1 MRRVGTVMSK
11 PGGTPVLVQSISPE
25 PMVLEVETQALCQWA
40 RQQREQRSPF
50 EAARVIAGRLGAQV
64 AQDGSAAFGFWLPE
78 VRERGIH
85 PKCVFLEVF
94 EPAAEVDF
102 HVPMQQLP
110 FRRHLLPLANDDD
123 FFWLAVS
130 GLTVGT
136 REQVGAL
143 YWVRCQDNEGNWW
156 TRPDYLP
163 WSSPFGAF
171 APAELYDRARLNR
184 DRGDL
189 AYFRSLPHDS
199 HGVAWIEP
207 SVNLLEIHP
216 PTACAEG
223 SLAGLTRLFTGIARK
238 LTDGEPLTPFE
249 ECYAGYDGVQ
259 LMPIEPTVTFENG
272 PPFFEIHDDQP
283 GADEA
288 LVTLRRPTTS
298 NWGYDVV
305 ISAMSAV
312 NSRLLET
319 SRPDELVD
327 FIQTLHN
334 FPGRPI
340 KVVFD
345 LVYGHADNQALG
357 LLNRHFLAGPNMYG
371 QNINYRHPV
380 VRAILLEMAARKM
393 GFGADGLRVDGAQDF
408 SYWDEEYHR
417 LTHDDEFLLT
427 MGHQPVEVEDV
438 LYQPWIIFE
447 DGRPWPREDY
457 QLSSSYRA
465 LVEQD
470 PRAFQWGPLT
480 FAHNTPFVS
489 AFWISKWWRLEES
502 AFLGENWIS
511 GVANHDTRRRGAQT
525 DPQSV
530 SINRRLGA
538 TLPDILR
545 NAYDHIGFNLLFHA
559 FLPGVPLD
567 FINTNARAPWGFVR
581 NTDDRYAVK
590 VMEEE
595 WRSTLWQIDEHSYQ
609 RPDFFIRLKDLGFL
623 TFAELEYFMQ
633 NLARSM
639 LATQHDVVRVAH
651 FFDSLQPPVAGP
663 KPLDVPTM
671 GVVARAWMDDMH
683 AYCNV
688 ALHQEQLDPAQTA
701 AMLAV
706 RRFRQENPWLAR
718 NLDDQDS
725 FYFRRPV
732 DGTVLAAGLRRHPEH
747 DQQVLLLLNLEGEPA
762 TLDIAELVPQAGSGW
777 RQVLPHQAPLPA
789 QVTLHNGEGLLA
801 VRDGVPVS

>member
-1 MRRVGTVMSK
+1 MLDSTP
-11 PGGTPVLVQSISPE
+11 PGPAI
-25 PMVLEVETQALCQWA
+25 LEAETAALCQWA
-40 RQQREQRSPF
+40 RQQRSDMSPF
-50 EAARVIAGRLGAQV
+50 EAAQRIARRLGGQV
-64 AQDGSAAFGFWLPE
+64 AANGTATFGFWLPE

-85 PKCVFLEVF
+85 PKCVFLELF
-94 EPAAEVDF
+94 EPPDELDF
-102 HVPMQQLP
+102 RLPMQELDC
-110 FRRHLLPLANDDD
+110 RRHLLPLADDD
-123 FFWLAVS
+123 DYFWLAVS
-130 GLTVGT
+130 GLHVGN
-136 REQVGAL
+136 REQVGAF

-184 DRGDL
+184 ERADL
-189 AYFRSLPHDS
+189 DYFRRLPRDAK
-199 HGVAWIEP
+199 GMAWVEP

-216 PTACAEG
+216 STACAET
-223 SLAGLTRLFTGIARK
+223 SLAGLTRIFAGIARK
-238 LTDGEPLTPFE
+238 LSDGEPLTPFE
-249 ECYAGYDGVQ
+249 QCYAGYDGVQ
-259 LMPIEPTVTFENG
+259 LMPIEPTVTFETG
-272 PPFFEIHDDQP
+272 PPFFEIADDHP
-283 GADEA
+283 GTDSAR
-288 LVTLRRPTTS
+288 VTLRRPMAT

-305 ISAMSAV
+305 VSAMSAV
-312 NSRLLET
+312 NPRLLES

-327 FIQTLHN
+327 FIATLHT
-334 FPGRPI
+334 FPGHPI

-345 LVYGHADNQALG
+345 LVYGHADNQALS
-357 LLNRHFLAGPNMYG
+357 LLNRHFLTGPNMYG

-408 SYWDEEYHR
+408 SYWDEEYQR
-417 LTHDDEFLLT
+417 LTHDDEFLLA
-427 MGHQPVEVEDV
+427 MGRQPVDVEGV
-438 LYQPWIIFE
+438 RYQPWIIFE

-465 LVEQD
+465 LIEQE
-470 PRAFQWGPLT
+470 PRSFQWGPLT

-502 AFLGENWIS
+502 AFLGEGWIS
-511 GVANHDTRRRGAQT
+511 GIANHDTRRRGAQT

-530 SINRRLGA
+530 SINRRLGH
-538 TLPDILR
+538 TLMDILH
-545 NAYDHIGFNLLFHA
+545 NAYDHVGFNMLFHA

-567 FINTNARAPWGFVR
+567 FINTNVRAPWGFVR

-595 WRSTLWQIDEHSYQ
+595 WRSMLWQIDEERYR
-609 RPDFFIRLKDLGFL
+609 RPDFFIRLKELGL
-623 TFAELEYFMQ
+623 QTFADLEYFLQ

-639 LATQHDVVRVAH
+639 LATQNDVARVAQ
-651 FFDSLQPPVAGP
+651 FFDSLVPAVAGP
-663 KPLDVPTM
+663 RPLDVPAM
-671 GVVARAWMDDMH
+671 NAIARAWMDDMH

-706 RRFRQENPWLAR
+706 RRFRQENPWLAA
-718 NLDDQDS
+718 NLGDEDS

-732 DGTVLAAGLRRHPEH
+732 DGTVLVAGLRRHP
-747 DQQVLLLLNLEGEPA
+747 DNTRQVLLLLNLEGEPA
-762 TLDIAELVPQAGSGW
+762 KLDVAELMPQAGSGW
-777 RQVLPHQAPLPA
+777 RQVLPHESALPA
-789 QVTLHNGEGLLA
+789 QLTLNNGEGLVA
-801 VRDGVPVS
+801 VRDGPD

>member
-1 MRRVGTVMSK
+1 
-11 PGGTPVLVQSISPE
+11 
-25 PMVLEVETQALCQWA
+25 MVLEAETAALCEWA
-40 RQQREQRSPF
+40 RQQRAQKSPF
-50 EAARVIAGRLGAQV
+50 EAARAIARRLGAHV
-64 AQDGSAAFGFWLPE
+64 ADGGTTAFGFWLPE

-85 PKCVFLEVF
+85 PKCVFLELF
-94 EPAAEVDF
+94 EPLGEVDF
-102 HVPMQQLP
+102 HLPMQELP
-110 FRRHLLPLANDDD
+110 FRRHLVPLVCDDD
-123 FFWLAVS
+123 YYWVVLS
-130 GLTVGT
+130 GLTAGN
-136 REQVGAL
+136 RERVGAL

-184 DRGDL
+184 ERADL
-189 AYFRSLPHDS
+189 GYFQGLPRDAD
-199 HGVAWIEP
+199 GMAWIEP

-216 PTACAEG
+216 PTACAET
-223 SLAGLTRLFTGIARK
+223 SLAGLTRIFAGIARK
-238 LTDGEPLTPFE
+238 LTEGKPLTPFE
-249 ECYAGYDGVQ
+249 QCYAGYDGVQ

-272 PPFFEIHDDQP
+272 PSFFEIHDDQP
-283 GADEA
+283 GADGA
-288 LVTLRRPTTS
+288 LVTLRRPTAC

-305 ISAMSAV
+305 VSGMSAV
-312 NSRLLET
+312 NPRLLES

-327 FIQTLHN
+327 FIATLHT

-345 LVYGHADNQALG
+345 LVYGHADNQALT
-357 LLNRHFLAGPNMYG
+357 LLNRHFVAGPNMYG
-371 QNINYRHPV
+371 QNLNYRHPV

-408 SYWDEEYHR
+408 NYWDEEGSC
-417 LTHDDEFLLT
+417 LVHDDEFLLT
-427 MGHQPVEVEDV
+427 MGHQPIAIAGMQ
-438 LYQPWIIFE
+438 YRPWTIFE

-465 LVEQD
+465 LIEQD

-480 FAHNTPFVS
+480 FAHNTPFAS

-502 AFLGENWIS
+502 AFLGEKWIS

-525 DPQSV
+525 DPHSV
-530 SINRRLGA
+530 SINRRLGD
-538 TLPDILR
+538 TLPDILL

-567 FINTNARAPWGFVR
+567 FINTNVRAPWGFLR

-595 WRSTLWQIDEHSYQ
+595 WRSMLWQIDEQRYQ
-609 RPDFFIRLKDLGFL
+609 RPDFFIRLKELGFL
-623 TFAELEYFMQ
+623 TFADLEYFMQ

-639 LATQHDVVRVAH
+639 LATQNDVARVAQ
-651 FFDSLQPPVAGP
+651 FFDSLAPSVAGP
-663 KPLDVPTM
+663 KPLDVAAM
-671 GVVARAWMDDMH
+671 SVIARAWMDDMH

-688 ALHQEQLDPAQTA
+688 ALHQEDLDAAQTA

-706 RRFRQENPWLAR
+706 RHFRQDNPWLAA
-718 NLDDQDS
+718 NLGDKDC

-732 DGTVLAAGLRRHPEH
+732 DGTVLVAGLRRHPENTR
-747 DQQVLLLLNLEGEPA
+747 QVLLLLNLEGEPA
-762 TLDIAELVPQAGSGW
+762 TLNVADMMPQAGSGW
-777 RQVLPHQAPLPA
+777 RQVLPDESPLPPKL
-789 QVTLHNGEGLLA
+789 TLSNGEGLVA
-801 VRDGVPVS
+801 VRNGPA

>member
-1 MRRVGTVMSK
+1 MPVGMSGRNTRTSGLLDSTA
-11 PGGTPVLVQSISPE
+11 PGPVI
-25 PMVLEVETQALCQWA
+25 LEQETAALCQWA
-40 RQQREQRSPF
+40 RQQRNDRPAF
-50 EAARVIAGRLGAQV
+50 EAARVIAGRLGGQV
-64 AQDGSAAFGFWLPE
+64 VADGTAAFGFWLPE

-94 EPAAEVDF
+94 EPPGEVDF
-102 HVPMQQLP
+102 RLPMQELS
-110 FRRHLLPLANDDD
+110 FRRHLLPLADDED
-123 FFWLAVS
+123 YFWVAVS
-130 GLTVGT
+130 GLTAGT
-136 REQVGAL
+136 RERVGAL

-184 DRGDL
+184 ERADL
-189 AYFRSLPHDS
+189 DYFRGLPRDE
-199 HGVAWIEP
+199 HGMAWVEP

-216 PTACAEG
+216 PTACAET
-223 SLAGLTRLFTGIARK
+223 SLAGLTRIFAGIARK
-238 LTDGEPLTPFE
+238 LNAGEPLTPFE
-249 ECYAGYDGVQ
+249 QCYAGYDGVQ

-283 GADEA
+283 GSDGA
-288 LVTLRRPTTS
+288 LVTLRRPTAC

-305 ISAMSAV
+305 IAGMSAV
-312 NSRLLET
+312 NPRLLES

-327 FIQTLHN
+327 FIATLHT

-345 LVYGHADNQALG
+345 LVYGHADNQALT
-357 LLNRHFLAGPNMYG
+357 LLNRHFVAGPNMYG
-371 QNINYRHPV
+371 QNLNYRHPV

-408 SYWDEEYHR
+408 NYWNEEDSC
-417 LTHDDEFLLT
+417 LVHDDEFLLA
-427 MGHQPVEVEDV
+427 MGHQPIAVEDTQ
-438 LYQPWIIFE
+438 YRPWTIFE

-465 LVEQD
+465 LIERD
-470 PRAFQWGPLT
+470 PRAYQWGPLT
-480 FAHNTPFVS
+480 FAHNTPFAS

-502 AFLGENWIS
+502 AFLGEKWIS

-530 SINRRLGA
+530 SINRRLGD

-567 FINTNARAPWGFVR
+567 FINTNARAPWGFLR

-595 WRSTLWQIDEHSYQ
+595 WRSMLWQIDEQRYQ
-609 RPDFFIRLKDLGFL
+609 RPDFFIRLKELGFL
-623 TFAELEYFMQ
+623 TFADLEYFMQ

-639 LATQHDVVRVAH
+639 LATQNDVARVAQ
-651 FFDSLQPPVAGP
+651 FFDSLAPSVAGP
-663 KPLDVPTM
+663 KPLDVPAM
-671 GVVARAWMDDMH
+671 GVIARAWMDDMH

-688 ALHQEQLDPAQTA
+688 ALHQEDLDAAQTA

-706 RRFRQENPWLAR
+706 RRFRQNNPWLAA
-718 NLDDQDS
+718 NLGDKDC

-732 DGTVLAAGLRRHPEH
+732 DGTVLVAGLRRHPENTRE
-747 DQQVLLLLNLEGEPA
+747 VLLLLNLEGEPA
-762 TLDIAELVPQAGSGW
+762 TLNVAEMMPQAGSGW
-777 RQVLPHQAPLPA
+777 RQVLPDESPLPPKL
-789 QVTLHNGEGLLA
+789 TLSNGEGLVA
-801 VRDGVPVS
+801 VRDGPD

>member
-1 MRRVGTVMSK
+1 MPVGMSGRNTRTSGLLDSTA
-11 PGGTPVLVQSISPE
+11 PGPVI
-25 PMVLEVETQALCQWA
+25 LEQETAALCQWA
-40 RQQREQRSPF
+40 RQQRNDRSAF
-50 EAARVIAGRLGAQV
+50 EAARVIAGRLGGQV
-64 AQDGSAAFGFWLPE
+64 VADGTAAFGFWLPE

-94 EPAAEVDF
+94 EPPGEVDF
-102 HVPMQQLP
+102 RLPMQELS
-110 FRRHLLPLANDDD
+110 FRRHLLPLADDED
-123 FFWLAVS
+123 YFWVAVS
-130 GLTVGT
+130 GLTAGT
-136 REQVGAL
+136 RERVGAL

-184 DRGDL
+184 ERADL
-189 AYFRSLPHDS
+189 DYFRGLPRDE
-199 HGVAWIEP
+199 HGMAWVEP

-216 PTACAEG
+216 PTACAET
-223 SLAGLTRLFTGIARK
+223 SLAGLTRIFAGIARK
-238 LTDGEPLTPFE
+238 LNAGEPLTPFE
-249 ECYAGYDGVQ
+249 QCYAGYDGVQ

-283 GADEA
+283 GSDGA
-288 LVTLRRPTTS
+288 LVTLRRPMAS

-312 NSRLLET
+312 NPRLLES

-327 FIQTLHN
+327 FIATLHT

-345 LVYGHADNQALG
+345 LVYGHADNQALT
-357 LLNRHFLAGPNMYG
+357 LLNRHFVAGPNMYG
-371 QNINYRHPV
+371 QNLNYRHPV

-408 SYWDEEYHR
+408 NYWNEEDSC
-417 LTHDDEFLLT
+417 LVHDDEFLLA
-427 MGHQPVEVEDV
+427 MGHQPIAVEDTQ
-438 LYQPWIIFE
+438 YRPWTIFE

-465 LVEQD
+465 LIERD
-470 PRAFQWGPLT
+470 PRAYQWGPLT
-480 FAHNTPFVS
+480 FAHNTPFAS

-502 AFLGENWIS
+502 AFLGEKWIS

-530 SINRRLGA
+530 SINRRLGD

-567 FINTNARAPWGFVR
+567 FINTNARAPWGFLR

-595 WRSTLWQIDEHSYQ
+595 WRSMLWQIDEQRYQ
-609 RPDFFIRLKDLGFL
+609 RPDFFIRLKELGFL
-623 TFAELEYFMQ
+623 TFADLEYFVQ

-639 LATQHDVVRVAH
+639 LATQNDVARVAQ
-651 FFDSLQPPVAGP
+651 FFDSLAPSVAGP
-663 KPLDVPTM
+663 KPLDVPAM
-671 GVVARAWMDDMH
+671 GVIARAWMDDMH

-688 ALHQEQLDPAQTA
+688 ALHQEDLDAAQTA

-706 RRFRQENPWLAR
+706 RRFRQNNPWLAA
-718 NLDDQDS
+718 NLGDKDC

-732 DGTVLAAGLRRHPEH
+732 DGTVLVAGLRRHPENTRE
-747 DQQVLLLLNLEGEPA
+747 VLLLLNLEGEPA
-762 TLDIAELVPQAGSGW
+762 TLNVAEMMPQAGSGW
-777 RQVLPHQAPLPA
+777 RQVLPDESPLPPKL
-789 QVTLHNGEGLLA
+789 TLSNGEGLVA
-801 VRDGVPVS
+801 VRDGPD

>member
-1 MRRVGTVMSK
+1 MPVGMSGRNTRTSGLLDSTA
-11 PGGTPVLVQSISPE
+11 PGPVI
-25 PMVLEVETQALCQWA
+25 LEQETAALCQWA
-40 RQQREQRSPF
+40 RQQRNDRSAF
-50 EAARVIAGRLGAQV
+50 EAARVIAGRLGGQV
-64 AQDGSAAFGFWLPE
+64 VADGTAAFGFWLPE

-94 EPAAEVDF
+94 EPPGEVDF
-102 HVPMQQLP
+102 RLPMQELS
-110 FRRHLLPLANDDD
+110 FRRHLLPLADDED
-123 FFWLAVS
+123 YFWVAVS
-130 GLTVGT
+130 GLTAGT
-136 REQVGAL
+136 RERVGAL

-184 DRGDL
+184 ERADL
-189 AYFRSLPHDS
+189 DYFRGLQRDDD
-199 HGVAWIEP
+199 GMAWIEP

-216 PTACAEG
+216 PTACAET
-223 SLAGLTRLFTGIARK
+223 SLAGLTRIFAGIARK
-238 LTDGEPLTPFE
+238 LNAGEPLTPFE
-249 ECYAGYDGVQ
+249 QCYAGYDGVQ

-283 GADEA
+283 GSDGA
-288 LVTLRRPTTS
+288 LVTLRRPMAS

-312 NSRLLET
+312 NPRLLES

-327 FIQTLHN
+327 FIATLHT

-345 LVYGHADNQALG
+345 LVYGHADNQALT
-357 LLNRHFLAGPNMYG
+357 LLNRHFVAGPNMYG
-371 QNINYRHPV
+371 QNLNYRHPV

-408 SYWDEEYHR
+408 NYWNEEDSC
-417 LTHDDEFLLT
+417 LVHDDEFLLA
-427 MGHQPVEVEDV
+427 MGHQPIAVEDTQ
-438 LYQPWIIFE
+438 YRPWTIFE

-465 LVEQD
+465 LIEQD
-470 PRAFQWGPLT
+470 PRAYQWGPLT
-480 FAHNTPFVS
+480 FAHNTPFAS

-502 AFLGENWIS
+502 AFLGEKWIS

-525 DPQSV
+525 DPHSV
-530 SINRRLGA
+530 SINRRLGD
-538 TLPDILR
+538 TLPDILL

-567 FINTNARAPWGFVR
+567 FINTNARAPWGFLR

-595 WRSTLWQIDEHSYQ
+595 WRSMLWQIDEQRYQ
-609 RPDFFIRLKDLGFL
+609 RPDFFIRLKELGFL
-623 TFAELEYFMQ
+623 TFADLEYFMQ

-639 LATQHDVVRVAH
+639 LATQNDVARVAQ
-651 FFDSLQPPVAGP
+651 FFDSLAPSVAGP
-663 KPLDVPTM
+663 KPLDVPAM
-671 GVVARAWMDDMH
+671 GVIARAWMDDMH

-688 ALHQEQLDPAQTA
+688 ALHQEDLDATQTA

-706 RRFRQENPWLAR
+706 RRFRQNNPWLAA
-718 NLDDQDS
+718 NLGDKDC

-732 DGTVLAAGLRRHPEH
+732 DGTVLVAGLRYHPENTR
-747 DQQVLLLLNLEGEPA
+747 QVLLLLNLEGEPA
-762 TLDIAELVPQAGSGW
+762 TLNVAEMMPQAGSGW
-777 RQVLPHQAPLPA
+777 RQMLPDESPLPPKL
-789 QVTLHNGEGLLA
+789 TLSNGEGLVA
-801 VRDGVPVS
+801 VRDGPD

>member
-1 MRRVGTVMSK
+1 MPVGMSGRNTRTSGLLDSTA
-11 PGGTPVLVQSISPE
+11 PGPVI
-25 PMVLEVETQALCQWA
+25 LEQETAALCQWA
-40 RQQREQRSPF
+40 RQQRNDRSVF
-50 EAARVIAGRLGAQV
+50 EAARVIAGRLGGQV
-64 AQDGSAAFGFWLPE
+64 VADGTAAFGFWLPE

-94 EPAAEVDF
+94 EPPGEVDF
-102 HVPMQQLP
+102 RLPMQELS
-110 FRRHLLPLANDDD
+110 FRRHLLPLADDED
-123 FFWLAVS
+123 YFWVAVS
-130 GLTVGT
+130 GLTAGT
-136 REQVGAL
+136 RERVGAL

-184 DRGDL
+184 ERADL
-189 AYFRSLPHDS
+189 DYFRGLQRDDD
-199 HGVAWIEP
+199 GMAWIEP

-216 PTACAEG
+216 PTACAET
-223 SLAGLTRLFTGIARK
+223 SLAGLTRIFAGIARK
-238 LTDGEPLTPFE
+238 LNAGEPLTPFE
-249 ECYAGYDGVQ
+249 QCYAGYDGVQ

-283 GADEA
+283 GSDSA
-288 LVTLRRPTTS
+288 LVTLRRPMAS

-312 NSRLLET
+312 NPRLLES

-327 FIQTLHN
+327 FIATLHT

-345 LVYGHADNQALG
+345 LVYGHADNQALT
-357 LLNRHFLAGPNMYG
+357 LLNRHFVAGPNMYG
-371 QNINYRHPV
+371 QNLNYRHPV

-408 SYWDEEYHR
+408 NYWNEEDSC
-417 LTHDDEFLLT
+417 LVHDDEFLLA
-427 MGHQPVEVEDV
+427 MGHQPIAVEDTQ
-438 LYQPWIIFE
+438 YRPWTIFE

-465 LVEQD
+465 LIEQD
-470 PRAFQWGPLT
+470 PRAYQWGPLT
-480 FAHNTPFVS
+480 FAHNTPFAS

-502 AFLGENWIS
+502 AFLGEKWIS

-525 DPQSV
+525 DPHSV
-530 SINRRLGA
+530 SINRRLGD
-538 TLPDILR
+538 TLPDILL

-567 FINTNARAPWGFVR
+567 FINTNARAPWGFLR

-595 WRSTLWQIDEHSYQ
+595 WRSMLWQIDEQRYQ
-609 RPDFFIRLKDLGFL
+609 RPDFFIRLKELGFL
-623 TFAELEYFMQ
+623 TFADLEYFMQ

-639 LATQHDVVRVAH
+639 LATQNDVARVAQ
-651 FFDSLQPPVAGP
+651 FFDSLAPSVAGP
-663 KPLDVPTM
+663 KPLDVPAM
-671 GVVARAWMDDMH
+671 GVIARAWMDDMH

-688 ALHQEQLDPAQTA
+688 ALHQEDLDAAQTA

-706 RRFRQENPWLAR
+706 RRFRQNNPWLAA
-718 NLDDQDS
+718 NLGDKDC

-732 DGTVLAAGLRRHPEH
+732 DGTVLVAGLRRHPENTRE
-747 DQQVLLLLNLEGEPA
+747 VLLLLNLEGEPA
-762 TLDIAELVPQAGSGW
+762 TLNVAEMMPQAGSGW
-777 RQVLPHQAPLPA
+777 RQVLPDESPLPPKL
-789 QVTLHNGEGLLA
+789 TLSNGEGLVA
-801 VRDGVPVS
+801 VRDGPD